1 MAQAPT
7 DSSGKYPADK
17 LSEKSRE
24 LSRQLIQRMQLP
36 DAFEKTVTQVY
47 LPLMQHI
54 VNLKQQ
60 TPLFISINGAQ
71 GSGKSTLTYFL
82 QQLIEAETPL
92 RVANISLDDFY
103 ATRRQREILSK
114 SIHPLL
120 KTRGV
125 PGTHELELM
134 QSTLFSLLEGKAS
147 RIPRFDKAM
156 DDRLAEEQW
165 TEQPPVDIVLFEGW
179 CNHSP
184 AQSAAELV
192 QPVNQLEAK
201 EDQDGSWRHYANQ
214 HLELYHRTIFSHAD
228 LCIMLKAADFE
239 HVYQWRRLQEQKL
252 RSSHSGHD
260 KQRIMSDTELAR
272 FIQHYERISRHT
284 LTHLPQLADI
294 VIPVE
299 PDHSINQLV
308 IKKDF
313 INDNST

>member
-7 DSSGKYPADK
+7 DHSGKYSGDK
-17 LSEKSRE
+17 LGEKSRK
-24 LSRQLIQRMQLP
+24 LSRQLMQQMQLP
-36 DAFEKTVTQVY
+36 DAFETTVIQVY
-47 LPLMQHI
+47 LPLMQYI

-60 TPLFISINGAQ
+60 APLFISINGAQ
-71 GSGKSTLTYFL
+71 GSGKSTLTHFL
-82 QQLIEAETPL
+82 QQLIEVETPL

-134 QSTLFSLLEGKAS
+134 QSTLFSLLQGKAS

-165 TEQPPVDIVLFEGW
+165 TEQPAVDIVLFEGW

-192 QPVNQLEAK
+192 QPINQLEAE
-201 EDQDGSWRHYANQ
+201 EDKDGSWRHYANQ
-214 HLELYHRTIFSHAD
+214 HLKLYHEKIFSHAD

-239 HVYQWRRLQEQKL
+239 HVYQWRCLQEHKL
-252 RSSHSGHD
+252 RNSHSGHD
-260 KQRIMSDTELAR
+260 KQRTMSDAQLAR
-272 FIQHYERISRHT
+272 FIQHYERISRHS
-284 LTHLPQLADI
+284 LKHLPQLADI
-294 VIPVE
+294 VIPVN
-299 PDHSINQLV
+299 PDHSINQL
-308 IKKDF
+308 IMQKDF
-313 INDNST
+313 INDSST

>member
-1 MAQAPT
+1 MTQSVP
-7 DSSGKYPADK
+7 DYPSD
-17 LSEKSRE
+17 KSRD
-24 LSRQLIQRMQLP
+24 LSHQLIQEMHLP
-36 DAFEKTVTQVY
+36 ATFETTVTQVY

-54 VNLKQQ
+54 VSLKQKA
-60 TPLFISINGAQ
+60 PLFISINGAQ
-71 GSGKSTLTYFL
+71 GSGKSTLAYFL
-82 QQLIEAETPL
+82 KQLIEIETPL
-92 RVANISLDDFY
+92 QVANISLDDFY
-103 ATRRQREILSK
+103 ATRRQRQNLSK
-114 SIHPLL
+114 TVHPLL
-120 KTRGV
+120 ITRGV
-125 PGTHELELM
+125 PGTHDMELM
-134 QSTLFSLLEGKAS
+134 QSTLFSLLEGKAC

-156 DDRLAEEQW
+156 DDRCPEDQW
-165 TEQPPVDIVLFEGW
+165 TEQPPVDIILFEGW

-192 QPVNQLEAK
+192 QPINQLEAE

-214 HLELYHRTIFSHAD
+214 HLKLYHQNIFSHAD

-252 RSSHSGHD
+252 RNSHSENH

-284 LTHLPQLADI
+284 LARLPHLADI

-299 PDHSINQLV
+299 PDHSIKQ
-308 IKKDF
+308 IIMQKDF

>member
-1 MAQAPT
+1 MTQSAP
-7 DSSGKYPADK
+7 DYP
-17 LSEKSRE
+17 SNKSRD
-24 LSRQLIQRMQLP
+24 LSHQLIQEMHLP
-36 DAFEKTVTQVY
+36 AAFETTVTQVY

-54 VNLKQQ
+54 VGLKQND
-60 TPLFISINGAQ
+60 PLFISINGAQ
-71 GSGKSTLTYFL
+71 GSGKSTLTHFL
-82 QQLIEAETPL
+82 KQLIEIETPL

-103 ATRRQREILSK
+103 ATRRQRQNLSK
-114 SIHPLL
+114 TVHPLL
-120 KTRGV
+120 ITRGV
-125 PGTHELELM
+125 PGTHDMQLM

-156 DDRLAEEQW
+156 DDRCPEDQW

-184 AQSAAELV
+184 AQSEAELV
-192 QPVNQLEAK
+192 QPINRLEAE

-214 HLELYHRTIFSHAD
+214 HLKLYQQNIFSHAD

-252 RSSHSGHD
+252 RNRHSVNH

-284 LTHLPQLADI
+284 LAHLPHLADI

-299 PDHSINQLV
+299 PDHSTKQIIMQ
-308 IKKDF
+308 KDF
-313 INDNST
+313 INDNTT